1 MALLGTAEQIDDI
14 PAPIRAIF
22 RHEINLPTPGTIPAP
37 RTSRCF
43 YLPSTHLSPNQG
55 VEVRLRQLT
64 RLFARTPLA
73 PDVELPDVA
82 RKTASFVGRELRSLH
97 AHAAATA
104 LARAVRGTDQVSA
117 SKQTGRTPYQGAHQC
132 GWCHRT
138 GFAVGGAATGG
149 GLCGGRGG
157 HGRGHRGGHRQGLLA
172 QGFQHLR
179 TQHPQHSGNEWSS
192 PAHTT
197 TPSAQV

>member
-1 MALLGTAEQIDDI
+1 
-14 PAPIRAIF
+14 
-22 RHEINLPTPGTIPAP
+22 
-37 RTSRCF
+37 
-43 YLPSTHLSPNQG
+43 

-117 SKQTGRTPYQGAHQC
+117 SKQTRCTPDQVTHQC
-132 GWCHRT
+132 GVIAQDSRWEAQRREAVCAAGVVVTAEDIEAGIDKVSSHRASNISAPNIPNIQVMAQSST
-138 GFAVGGAATGG
+138 NRHALRVG
-149 GLCGGRGG
+149 LN
-157 HGRGHRGGHRQGLLA
+157 HRADTLH
-172 QGFQHLR
+172 
-179 TQHPQHSGNEWSS
+179 
-192 PAHTT
+192 
-197 TPSAQV
+197 V